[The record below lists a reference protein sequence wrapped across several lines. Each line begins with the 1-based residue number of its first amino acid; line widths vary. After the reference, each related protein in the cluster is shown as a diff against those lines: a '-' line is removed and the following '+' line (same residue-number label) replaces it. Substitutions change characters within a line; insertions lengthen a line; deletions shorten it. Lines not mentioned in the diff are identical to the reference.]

1 LIQFQGA
8 SYFDDRLFVL
18 SLCRGKIQ
26 INPDGTVETV
36 IFHEAAAADDDFVWC
51 IATYRNCERY
61 PLVSVLHFG
70 SKNDASKYMS
80 LMEPTVPLT
89 SLNGQAPKRPL
100 SYVDYLAWK
109 RKHNVSEYDYK
120 KIFQGENPREMIVQT
135 ADQFIKAKER
145 VRQTLG
151 NATSPFPRGVSLD
164 AVRVAADQG
173 DANSQFRLGVMYATG
188 EGVPQNHAEAARW
201 YRLAADQG
209 LSAAQYNLGLM
220 YVNGWGV
227 SQDYGEAAR
236 WYRLAAD
243 QGVALAQNNLGMMY
257 YNGQGVRQNDVE
269 AMRWFRLAAD
279 RGHPEAQAYLGFRY
293 ATGEGVPQNHAEA
306 ARWYRLAADQGL
318 SAAQY
323 NLGLMYRKGLGVP
336 QDYAEAMRW
345 YGLAADQGDTR
356 AQYNLGVIYGKGEG
370 VSQNDVEAMRWFRLA
385 ADQGNANAQFN
396 VGFLY
401 ANSQRVRWDYVRAYM
416 WLSLSAAQGN
426 RDAVKN
432 REIIA
437 KHMRPEQIAEALKLA
452 REWKPKA
459 TSSAV

>member
-36 IFHEAAAADDDFVWC
+36 IFHEAAAADDDFIWC
-51 IATYRNCERY
+51 IATYRNCEGY

-100 SYVDYLAWK
+100 CYVDYLAWK

-220 YVNGWGV
+220 Y
-227 SQDYGEAAR
+227 
-236 WYRLAAD
+236 
-243 QGVALAQNNLGMMY
+243 
-257 YNGQGVRQNDVE
+257 
-269 AMRWFRLAAD
+269 
-279 RGHPEAQAYLGFRY
+279 
-293 ATGEGVPQNHAEA
+293 
-306 ARWYRLAADQGL
+306 
-318 SAAQY
+318 
-323 NLGLMYRKGLGVP
+323 RKGLGVP

-370 VSQNDVEAMRWFRLA
+370 VPQNDVEAMRWFRLA

-437 KHMRPEQIAEALKLA
+437 KHMRPEQIAEAQNLA